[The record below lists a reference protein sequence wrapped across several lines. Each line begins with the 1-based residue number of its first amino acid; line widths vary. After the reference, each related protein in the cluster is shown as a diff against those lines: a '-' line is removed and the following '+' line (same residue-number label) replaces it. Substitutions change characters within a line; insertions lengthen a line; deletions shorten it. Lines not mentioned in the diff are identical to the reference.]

1 MPDLISDVIAKQ
13 RADLPTFTREFTV
26 SELFDLVA
34 ILAHRTVGLKHEIAK
49 TENEELK
56 AIYQR
61 QLEQAEALS
70 ARVIYGARADAV
82 RDAA

>member
-1 MPDLISDVIAKQ
+1 MPDLISDVI
-13 RADLPTFTREFTV
+13 DDIPTFTREFTV

-49 TENEELK
+49 TEDAELK

-61 QLEQAEALS
+61 QLGEAEALL
-70 ARVIYGARADAV
+70 AKVTYGARADAA